1 VSPAQRGMGRGL
13 AAILAVSGGRGPALE
28 DLRMVPVELIAP
40 NPKQPR
46 RVFDDAALEALAG
59 SLRERGVLQP
69 VLVRPAAGG
78 TYELVAGERRWRAAQ
93 IAGLETIP
101 ALVRERD
108 DAEALEAALIENM
121 AREDLN
127 PVEEAR
133 ACAALVEELGLTRET
148 VGLRVGRSRV
158 AVSNLLRLL
167 DLPDEALALLERGD
181 LSEGHGRALLLA
193 TDHADRRRLARS
205 AVADGW
211 SVRVLECKA
220 REANEPDASPKARA
234 ASKRGA
240 PHPDQEAAAAQIADA
255 LGSALGVEV
264 AVKPSGTGYRAELTF
279 DDPAEALAL
288 AHSLRRPRAVA

>member
-1 VSPAQRGMGRGL
+1 MSPTSRGMGRGL
-13 AAILAVSGGRGPALE
+13 AEILRVSGTPAVTGD
-28 DLRMVPVELIAP
+28 DLRNVPVELIAP
-40 NPKQPR
+40 NPRQPR
-46 RVFDDAALEALAG
+46 RSFDEAALAALAG

-69 VLVRPAAGG
+69 VLVRPSAGG

-93 IAGLETIP
+93 IAGLESVP
-101 ALVRERD
+101 AIVRDRD

-133 ACAALVEELGLTRET
+133 ACAALVEELGLTRES

-158 AVSNLLRLL
+158 AVTNLLRLL

-193 TDHADRRRLARS
+193 ADHGDRRRLARS
-205 AVADGW
+205 AADEGW
-211 SVRVLECKA
+211 SVRVLETRA
-220 REANEPDASPKARA
+220 RAANEPAGAPGTAKAA
-234 ASKRGA
+234 AA
-240 PHPDQEAAAAQIADA
+240 PHPDQQAAAEQIADA
-255 LGSALGVEV
+255 LGGALGIEV
-264 AVKPSGTGYRAELTF
+264 TVKSRGSGYRVELAF

-288 AHSLRRPRAVA
+288 ARRLRPRAVA